1 MTKKSIECHAQVL
14 EQPGDETLLYKIIPS
29 EYVFDTL
36 QKGYLHFTRV
46 DKYQD
51 DKKDSD
57 QPPADLEINQK
68 ITFQKFPDISLAD
81 SYRRHRETSYASC
94 FSIIPPS
101 QNHWIRY
108 GGKNPGKAICIV
120 FHFGN
125 LRTFLNQK
133 FIEAKVVTTNGQILH
148 DFVPAGVVAESE
160 EILSQTNIQLFH
172 LNYGL
177 VKYGNFKNDILFPN
191 VRPNPIE
198 YAFFKDEEY
207 RPEKELRVL
216 FSHNAAIGKAV
227 LSNGEMFN
235 FPESLQFEFNFDQA
249 LQVGAVANFEL
260 FNQGFADEFAR
271 NIGDKKLKFESV

>member
-1 MTKKSIECHAQVL
+1 MKNIFQKSTECRVQLL
-14 EQPGDETLLYKIIPS
+14 EQPRNEALLYKIIPS
-29 EYVFDTL
+29 EHVFDTL

-68 ITFQKFPDISLAD
+68 ITFQKAPDISLAD
-81 SYRRHRETSYASC
+81 SYRRHRETSYAC
-94 FSIIPPS
+94 CLSITPPS
-101 QNHWIRY
+101 QDHWIKY
-108 GGKNPGKAICIV
+108 GGKNPDKAICIV
-120 FHFGN
+120 FHFRN

-133 FIEAKVVTTNGQILH
+133 FVEAKIVTTRGQILH
-148 DFVPAGVVAESE
+148 DFVTAGVATENG
-160 EILSQTNIQLFH
+160 EIISQADVQLFH

-177 VKYGNFKNDILFPN
+177 VKYRNFESDILFPD

-198 YAFFKDEEY
+198 YAFFKDEKY
-207 RPEKELRVL
+207 RPENELRIL

-227 LSNGEMFN
+227 LSNEEVFN

-249 LQVGAVANFEL
+249 LQAAAVANFEL
-260 FNQGFADEFAR
+260 FNQDFPMNLLEIWMIR
-271 NIGDKKLKFESV
+271 N